1 MPEATTKDSNG
12 FQEVIAGVKSGEIS
26 FEGLIAYDDDA
37 NPVDFADILIA
48 RRAVS
53 WSFGTA
59 DGADAVYSGSGFLS
73 SVEMSAEME
82 SPATYSGSITI
93 NGAITATGDITAFY
107 TSDKQ
112 LKTNIQSITNALG
125 KTMSLSGV
133 TFNWNALAEGKDLN
147 SREPGVIAQEIQAVL
162 PEAVALRDNGYL
174 GVRYEKLVPL
184 LIEAIKELNEKI
196 NKLEKS

>member
-1 MPEATTKDSNG
+1 MQPLGTSNSPT
-12 FQEVIAGVKSGEIS
+12 FAG
-26 FEGLIAYDDDA
+26 L
-37 NPVDFADILIA
+37 
-48 RRAVS
+48 
-53 WSFGTA
+53 
-59 DGADAVYSGSGFLS
+59 
-73 SVEMSAEME
+73 
-82 SPATYSGSITI
+82 TI
-93 NGAITATGDITAFY
+93 NGSITATGDIIAWY
-107 TSDKQ
+107 TSDKK
-112 LKTNIQSITNALG
+112 LKTNIQSITNALE

-162 PEAVALRDNGYL
+162 PEAVVLRDNGYL

>member
-1 MPEATTKDSNG
+1 M
-12 FQEVIAGVKSGEIS
+12 
-26 FEGLIAYDDDA
+26 
-37 NPVDFADILIA
+37 
-48 RRAVS
+48 
-53 WSFGTA
+53 
-59 DGADAVYSGSGFLS
+59 
-73 SVEMSAEME
+73 
-82 SPATYSGSITI
+82 
-93 NGAITATGDITAFY
+93 
-107 TSDKQ
+107 
-112 LKTNIQSITNALG
+112 
-125 KTMSLSGV
+125 SGV